1 MLSDR
6 WSNCLKAKGFAGY
19 IRVSVKLL
27 EANRRTYVPLRLGG
41 GGGGVGLE
49 RRYKNGNTTTAMLE
63 AS

>member
-41 GGGGVGLE
+41 GRGGGVGTSL
-49 RRYKNGNTTTAMLE
+49 
-63 AS
+63 